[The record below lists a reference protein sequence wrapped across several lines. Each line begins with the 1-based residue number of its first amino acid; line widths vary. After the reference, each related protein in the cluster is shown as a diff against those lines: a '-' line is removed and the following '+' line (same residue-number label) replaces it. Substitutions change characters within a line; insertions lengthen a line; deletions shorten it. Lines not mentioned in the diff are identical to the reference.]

1 MTTSTGTTAG
11 NGWGAAVLLGQGVLS
26 RPELPELL
34 DRTLARIR
42 AASIDSI
49 AVLVVAATPAIEAVA
64 VRHRARVIVDAA
76 PHRGNAGALRD
87 ALGRLPGDPLLVVNG
102 DTDTSTDIPAL
113 MGMHA
118 DRADCTLAVVHV
130 ADVSRAGYLRLD
142 PDGRVEVFEGPT
154 ERLAVPGWAH
164 AGMTAVSRD
173 AVSLVAQGVPA
184 SMEADLVPVLVL
196 SGWRVRAAVSGGGF
210 EDIDRA

>member
-1 MTTSTGTTAG
+1 VSTGANAG
-11 NGWGAAVLLGQGVLS
+11 TGWGAAVLLGQSVLS

-42 AASIDSI
+42 AASIETV
-49 AVLVVAATPAIEAVA
+49 AVLVVEPTPAIETVA
-64 VRHRARVIVDAA
+64 TRHGARVIVDAA
-76 PHRGNAGALRD
+76 PQRGNAGALRD
-87 ALGRLPGDPLLVVNG
+87 ALERLPGDPLLVING
-102 DTDTSTDIPAL
+102 DTDTSTDIRTL
-113 MGMHA
+113 MQMHA

-130 ADVSRAGYLRLD
+130 ADVSGAGYLRLD

-164 AGMTAVSRD
+164 SGVTAISRD
-173 AVSLVAQGVPA
+173 AVSLLASGVPA
-184 SMEADLVPVLVL
+184 SMEADLLPTLVL
-196 SGWRVRAAVSGGGF
+196 SGWRVWASVSGSGF

>member
-1 MTTSTGTTAG
+1 MTVSTGATAG
-11 NGWGAAVLLGQGVLS
+11 TGWSAAVLLGQSVLS

-42 AASIDSI
+42 AASIDTV
-49 AVLVVAATPAIEAVA
+49 AVLVVEPVAAIEAVA
-64 VRHRARVIVDAA
+64 ARHGARVIVDAA
-76 PHRGNAGALRD
+76 PHQGNAGALRD
-87 ALGRLPGDPLLVVNG
+87 ALDRLPGDPLLVVNG
-102 DTDTSTDIPAL
+102 DTDTSTDILAL

-118 DRADCTLAVVHV
+118 ERADCTLAVVHV

-164 AGMTAVSRD
+164 AGVTALSRE
-173 AVSLVAQGVPA
+173 AASLVARGVPA
-184 SMEADLVPVLVL
+184 SMEADLFPALVL
-196 SGWRVRAAVSGGGF
+196 SGWRVWASVSGSGF